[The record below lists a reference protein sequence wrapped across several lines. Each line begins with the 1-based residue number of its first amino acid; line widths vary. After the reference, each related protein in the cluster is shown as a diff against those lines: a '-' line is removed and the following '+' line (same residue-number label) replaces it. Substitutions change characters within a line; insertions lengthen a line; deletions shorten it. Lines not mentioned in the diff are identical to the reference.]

1 MVANKVTSTNAQLA
15 VMIAAPMVIAKLR
28 SDRIRDIVML
38 DFKVMALYAMTSTN
52 GLTEAIRV
60 VIILYV

>member
-1 MVANKVTSTNAQLA
+1 MVANVVTSTNAQLA
-15 VMIAAPMVIAKLR
+15 EMIAAPMVIAKLR

-60 VIILYV
+60 VIVLYV

>member
-1 MVANKVTSTNAQLA
+1 MVANIVTSTNTQLA
-15 VMIAAPMVIAKLR
+15 EMIAAPMVIAKLR

-60 VIILYV
+60 VIVLYV

>member
-1 MVANKVTSTNAQLA
+1 MVANVVTSTNAQL
-15 VMIAAPMVIAKLR
+15 VQMIAAPMVIAKLR

>member
-1 MVANKVTSTNAQLA
+1 MVANIVTSTNAQLA
-15 VMIAAPMVIAKLR
+15 AMIAAPMVIAKLR